1 MNANFIC
8 MLIKNQLPW
17 QPETFMRGFR
27 FRSSFDLRPKQE
39 VLLACSWRRRMPP
52 HAKNFPFRR
61 QIRTNYG
68 SSFNN
73 KQEYLQTSTKN
84 LFILRNLVSS
94 PCSCLENA
102 RGPTLLSKGK
112 TPGTRLYPT
121 GSQDGWCFSGNK
133 NIPFGNSKLNKPM
146 KSFSLTHSILFG

>member
-1 MNANFIC
+1 
-8 MLIKNQLPW
+8 
-17 QPETFMRGFR
+17 
-27 FRSSFDLRPKQE
+27 
-39 VLLACSWRRRMPP
+39 MPP

-61 QIRTNYG
+61 QIRTNFG

-73 KQEYLQTSTKN
+73 KQEYLQTSMKN
-84 LFILRNLVSS
+84 LYIPRNLVSS
-94 PCSCLENA
+94 SCSCLENA
-102 RGPTLLSKGK
+102 RGPTRLSKGK

-146 KSFSLTHSILFG
+146 KSFGLTHSILFGKPFDLPFFRSIRSQTNYHHLPRIL